1 MLGIERWR
9 DGGRRRV
16 GAVREKQRVACSEEL
31 SEQNPI

>member
-9 DGGRRRV
+9 DGSRGRV
-16 GAVREKQRVACSEEL
+16 EAVREKQRVACSEDL